1 MHEMEVINQFQE
13 NYEFV
18 NFVSVNLDY
27 NLKSYKKVAAKKL
40 YKSWPVVYPLN
51 KQGLI
56 SYFQLDHLPTHL
68 LIDPNGDIYQYPALP
83 PTALYNSK
91 SVDET
96 FFKIEKNLS
105 PNKSF
110 QIGKKN

>member
-1 MHEMEVINQFQE
+1 MEVINQFQE
-13 NYEFV
+13 NYEFI
-18 NFVSVNLDY
+18 NFVSINLDY
-27 NLKSYKKVAAKKL
+27 NLKSYKKVVEKKL

-51 KQGLI
+51 KQSLI